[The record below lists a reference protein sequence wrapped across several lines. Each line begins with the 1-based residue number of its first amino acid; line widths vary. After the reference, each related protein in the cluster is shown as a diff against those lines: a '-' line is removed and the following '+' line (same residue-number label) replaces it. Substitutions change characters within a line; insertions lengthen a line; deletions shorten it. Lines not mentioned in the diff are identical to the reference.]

1 MTHLPPRLNRHSPV
15 ALYHQLK
22 RILRAQIVT
31 GEYTQNDQ
39 LPSENTLAQEFDVS
53 RHVVRQA
60 LKALVA
66 EGHIVAY
73 QGSGYFVNQKRIR
86 KPMPRLGSHTLSMQN
101 LGVNTTTLVARKEKI
116 PPPDFVA
123 ERLLEPNEKEVIF
136 IERVSYLD
144 NEPVCVIEGYYTI
157 NLQDT
162 LMNQNLNNKSIY
174 KTLEECCEL
183 KPGRAETVISVAFSD
198 ERLSSLMQ
206 IREGA
211 PLLHIGSFT
220 WSTENIIFEYSSG
233 YYRSDRF
240 ELELEQT

>member
-1 MTHLPPRLNRHSPV
+1 MSHLPSRLNRHSPV

-22 RILRAQIVT
+22 RILRSQIIT
-31 GEYTQNDQ
+31 GEYQQKEQ
-39 LPSENTLAQEFDVS
+39 LPSENKLMQEFDVS

-73 QGSGYFVNQKRIR
+73 QGSGYFVNQERIR
-86 KPMPRLGSHTLSMQN
+86 KPLPRLGSHTTSMQN
-101 LGVNTTTLVARKEKI
+101 LGRKTSTLVSRVEI
-116 PPPDFVA
+116 LSPPDFVA
-123 ERLLEPNEKEVIF
+123 GRMLGPGEIKTVF
-136 IERVSYLD
+136 IERVSFID
-144 NEPVCVIEGYYTI
+144 DEPVCVIEGYYPLKYEAAFLEQELD
-157 NLQDT
+157 NR
-162 LMNQNLNNKSIY
+162 SIY
-174 KTLEECCEL
+174 TILENCCNL
-183 KPGRAETVISVAFSD
+183 KPSRAETVISVAFAD
-198 ERLSSLMQ
+198 EHLSSLMQ

-220 WSTENIIFEYSSG
+220 WSSNDVIFEYSSG